1 MSKETRD
8 EAGGEAVGLELM
20 DMGDAVEETKQTLP
34 IPRVV
39 DSAMGGWGVHG
50 GWG

>member
-1 MSKETRD
+1 MSEAKRSEDRKET
-8 EAGGEAVGLELM
+8 VGLELK